1 MRRRLGRSEPPRRAL
16 LTPLAPRSD
25 LLGVALGTAALEIA
39 KAGLG
44 VEPSWWPADLLAIV
58 LGCLL
63 GVFLPVL
70 VKYKDNV
77 APGGLVFKYWAA
89 LFCIGGIFASV
100 LFVGVPDDRQADFP
114 WTIGVSLGFIVLI
127 LSFLIVFILLI
138 PLCNARSLVLRQQWA
153 VLRTDI
159 DYRGYSWYAKHEKR
173 KANYGRGGWSVLRD
187 NSYKLVPAA
196 TQLT

>member
-1 MRRRLGRSEPPRRAL
+1 MLPPCSEPPRRGL

-77 APGGLVFKYWAA
+77 APDRLEFKYWAA
-89 LFCIGGIFASV
+89 LFCIGAIFASV
-100 LFVGVPDDRQADFP
+100 LVVGVPDDRQADFP
-114 WTIGVSLGFIVLI
+114 WTIGVSLALIVLI
-127 LSFLIVFILLI
+127 LFFLIVFILLI
-138 PLCNARSLVLRQQWA
+138 PLCHARSLVLKQQWA
-153 VLRTDI
+153 VLRTQNE
-159 DYRGYSWYAKHEKR
+159 YRKDSWYEKHEQR
-173 KANYGRGGWSVLRD
+173 VHARLHRPAAAGGRGWNALRRVQ
-187 NSYKLVPAA
+187 YMPVGM
-196 TQLT
+196 